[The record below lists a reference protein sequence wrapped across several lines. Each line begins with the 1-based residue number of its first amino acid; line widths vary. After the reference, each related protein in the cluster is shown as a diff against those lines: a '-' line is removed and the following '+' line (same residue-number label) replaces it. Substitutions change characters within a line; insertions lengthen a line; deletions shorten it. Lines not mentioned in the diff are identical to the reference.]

1 MPKGILVVTA
11 GLVTKVVDTPAFAAK
26 QSTEALASIRSFLA
40 GSTAPK
46 LIQDSATIS
55 KTVWQF
61 LTEKRT
67 PPEPSLLL
75 LELAPGN
82 QSQRNGIKLS
92 SCFLSPA

>member
-75 LELAPGN
+75 ELAPGN
-82 QSQRNGIKLS
+82 QSQRNGIES
-92 SCFLSPA
+92 RSCFLSPA